1 MVGPLIHARSEMS
14 EAPRQDEPQ
23 QAPPP
28 PPPDNGLRK
37 LLTWT
42 FIALAVTLLMAA
54 LGVSLAI
61 RMFDPGVSP

>member
-1 MVGPLIHARSEMS
+1 MVGPLTHARSEMS
-14 EAPRQDEPQ
+14 EAPRQDESQ
-23 QAPPP
+23 QAP